1 MEIGEMIDPE
11 VFRGLPLFSF
21 QQAVGLVNLYLS
33 TE

>member
-1 MEIGEMIDPE
+1 MEFGEMIDPE
-11 VFRGLPLFSF
+11 GFRVFKLFSF